1 MQRCWKWK
9 DIIST
14 LILVGDMNMCGHFQ
28 YHVILSLRVELWKQ
42 TESCKELGKER
53 GRSEEVKNDAWEFQ
67 SESC

>member
-42 TESCKELGKER
+42 TESCKRVGEGKR
-53 GRSEEVKNDAWEFQ
+53 TK
-67 SESC
+67 